1 MRFVAQVIDNIVA
14 SVPTVL
20 LGPLCYRE
28 LKTHKFAG
36 LKRQSQ
42 NYDNE
47 IELSNEACSEL
58 VWWEH
63 NIKNSFQDLVI
74 PKPDITIFTGASE
87 TCRVITDEHNPPGG
101 QQAEHERKHINVLE
115 LKAVF
120 IGIHM
125 YCHKRSYKHIRVM

>member
-28 LKTHKFAG
+28 LKTYKFVG
-36 LKRQSQ
+36 LKRQRQ
-42 NYDNE
+42 NYDIE

-63 NIKNSFQDLVI
+63 KIKNSFQDLVI
-74 PKPDITIFTGASE
+74 PKPDITIFTCASE
-87 TCRVITDEHNPPGG
+87 RCRVITDEHNPSGG
-101 QQAEHERKHINVLE
+101 H
-115 LKAVF
+115 
-120 IGIHM
+120 
-125 YCHKRSYKHIRVM
+125 